1 MTTRRRRSTSLQ
13 IKTSITRHRHTNTT
27 NSDRQYELEQ
37 RLSVTVGFAPEHV
50 KPIRKRTLQ
59 KRKPILVCLVFF
71 SPPLRYNISKL
82 SARIPTT
89 GRHEAQV
96 DVSAHFLPRCN
107 LVHNLNSA
115 PIFRHSRC
123 ALCRVPLHTPRG
135 SKQIPIHVL
144 ITCSHGH
151 ANLAGESVAG
161 PSKESACKS
170 VSRSPPRVT
179 LLLLFCSTGAFF
191 PSPAFLRRR
200 GQSISP
206 DPFPDE
212 VPAHIPKCRLSPP
225 LSLSLPKQSENR
237 NNTQKASGRRQSVL
251 RKKKKKKRN
260 IRIFRF
266 PRSGREETTK

>member
-1 MTTRRRRSTSLQ
+1 MHQSTSSLFGNARSKNANQ
-13 IKTSITRHRHTNTT
+13 YWFASSFFFPSSI
-27 NSDRQYELEQ
+27 
-37 RLSVTVGFAPEHV
+37 
-50 KPIRKRTLQ
+50 
-59 KRKPILVCLVFF
+59 
-71 SPPLRYNISKL
+71 YNISKL

-170 VSRSPPRVT
+170 VSRFPPRVT

-251 RKKKKKKRN
+251 RKKKQKKRKETSASFG
-260 IRIFRF
+260 FRVQDEKKLQSD
-266 PRSGREETTK
+266 RRRD

>member
-13 IKTSITRHRHTNTT
+13 IKTSIARHRHTNLQRTVT
-27 NSDRQYELEQ
+27 DNTSWNR
-37 RLSVTVGFAPEHV
+37 RLSVTVSFAPEHV

-170 VSRSPPRVT
+170 VSRFPPRVT
-179 LLLLFCSTGAFF
+179 LLPFILQYRRILSITGVFTA
-191 PSPAFLRRR
+191 ART
-200 GQSISP
+200 
-206 DPFPDE
+206 E
-212 VPAHIPKCRLSPP
+212 H
-225 LSLSLPKQSENR
+225 LP
-237 NNTQKASGRRQSVL
+237 
-251 RKKKKKKRN
+251 
-260 IRIFRF
+260 
-266 PRSGREETTK
+266 